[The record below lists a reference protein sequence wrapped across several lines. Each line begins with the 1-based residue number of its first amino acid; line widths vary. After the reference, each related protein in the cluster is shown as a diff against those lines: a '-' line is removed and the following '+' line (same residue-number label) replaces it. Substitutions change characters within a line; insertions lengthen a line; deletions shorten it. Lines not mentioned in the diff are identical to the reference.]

1 MSLLAEPL
9 PALVWRGGALQVDA
23 VGAAELSDGRPLVL
37 CVVPQAFT
45 PT

>member
-1 MSLLAEPL
+1 MLLETL
-9 PALVWRGGALQVDA
+9 PAAVWRDGALQVDA
-23 VGAAELSDGRPLVL
+23 VSAAGLSDGRPLVL